1 MKTTTGSAISWMSAV
16 SLVKPIRKN
25 PVIFI
30 LRIRTF
36 VMLPV
41 IMCEIPPIFILPL
54 NKPGL
59 CVLGIAKAGLLAE
72 YG

>member
-1 MKTTTGSAISWMSAV
+1 
-16 SLVKPIRKN
+16 
-25 PVIFI
+25 
-30 LRIRTF
+30 
-36 VMLPV
+36 MLPV

>member
-1 MKTTTGSAISWMSAV
+1 MSAV

-30 LRIRTF
+30 LRIETF

-41 IMCEIPPIFILPL
+41 IMCEILPIFILPL
-54 NKPGL
+54 NKPESYGSE
-59 CVLGIAKAGLLAE
+59 IAKAGLFAE